1 MLICSGGGG
10 GGGGVD
16 FAVGSQVETPLVVFL
31 VETLLDLA
39 VTLFETP
46 VVVVVLLFSQPAG
59 AFF

>member
-10 GGGGVD
+10 GG
-16 FAVGSQVETPLVVFL
+16 VENPLVEVL

-46 VVVVVLLFSQPAG
+46 LFDGGGGGDFA
-59 AFF
+59 